1 MAEVYETGSGD
12 NAADD
17 RVHVIAESQTKKD
30 KETPEEKVARE
41 KQEKTLKRAFREFKA
56 IKEGERQFRL
66 DAKDDAQFRV
76 GTKGEKHY
84 QWPASV
90 EETRKA
96 EGRIVITI
104 NRMPAFIRQVTN
116 AARAARLRITVN
128 PSAGSGKHKVKLAE
142 VIQGIIRNIENDS
155 FADRAYNKA
164 ADKQAEQGR
173 GYFRLI
179 TEWADPGKDFQAAF
193 RQKIKIRQEKDP
205 LAIYVDLNCLEAD
218 YSDATYAFKVSDLDD
233 DQFEAETGEA
243 PPTEQDKSAFVGDDE
258 ERKDWFPAGR
268 TRYVEYFRREPDGP
282 SIEVAELST
291 GDVIKA
297 PDEAGLAKLTAANI
311 TVKRTRKVQKTK
323 MVWRKMTALKI
334 YSESTWVGNAPPW
347 IPVLGDENEIDGQ
360 VDYRG
365 VTRDAKGPATIYNV
379 EAAALL
385 EAIGLGIKAPVVGY
399 KGQFGAPDSE
409 LRKAWETANIKPRT
423 FLEVEPIT
431 IDGKPAPIPVRN
443 TFEAPIEGIIGGL
456 HQADED
462 YKSTA
467 GFHDAALGERGP
479 QESGKAITARQRQDE
494 LGSSHYI
501 DNLRFS
507 LCSAGRQLIRLIRVI
522 YDVPTVIRITGNDD
536 VSRDVMVYSGADN
549 DPRHEKY
556 LETHPLTTQGPNGQD
571 MPNQP
576 LSMKGGKVIQPG
588 QKIPHVLPEGVTEL
602 YDLSDGEF
610 DVEVSA
616 GPDPGTRRQEQLE
629 AMTGVFKTIRPE
641 ITEKFLDLFFQLG
654 DLPVFQQMSERAKKL
669 GLGMSDDDG
678 EMSAW
683 PPEAQALI
691 GKMKQEL
698 QQAQQQLQAAG
709 MKLATKQPEID
720 AKLAMKRMELQ
731 HKEFL
736 ARFEATTEMWLK
748 AADREKALAVAEIMS
763 KAKDKETF
771 YSELQRI
778 GVHQTAALDR
788 WHDAVQAQNDRTH
801 EAVEGDKDRAAAA
814 TAQASSQAATSD
826 AQVSQQ
832 SHEADQAEAA
842 RAAAPPVEG
851 QV

>member
-1 MAEVYETGSGD
+1 MAEAYVTGSGD

-17 RVHVIAESQTKKD
+17 RVDVIAESQTKRD
-30 KETPEEKVARE
+30 KETPEEKVKRE
-41 KQEKTLKRAFREFKA
+41 AQEKTLKKAFREFKA
-56 IKEGERQFRL
+56 IKEAERQFRI

-90 EETRKA
+90 EEKRKA

-116 AARAARLRITVN
+116 AARSARLRIKVN
-128 PSAGSGKHKVKLAE
+128 PSAGSGKQRVKLAE
-142 VIQGIIRNIENDS
+142 VLQGIIRNIESDS

-205 LAIYVDLNCLEAD
+205 LAIYVDANCLEAD
-218 YSDATYAFKVSDLDD
+218 YSDAAYAFKVSDLDD

-268 TRYVEYFRREPDGP
+268 TRFVEYFRREPDGP
-282 SIEVAELST
+282 GIEVVELST
-291 GDVIKA
+291 GDVIRT
-297 PDEAGLAKLTAANI
+297 PDEAGLAKLTAAGI
-311 TVKRTRKVQKTK
+311 TIKRTRTVKRTK

-334 YSESTWVGNAPPW
+334 YSETTWVGDAPPW

-409 LRKAWETANIKPRT
+409 LRKAWETANITPRT

-501 DNLRFS
+501 DNLRFA
-507 LCSAGRQLIRLIRVI
+507 LCSAGRQLIRLIRVV
-522 YDVPTVIRITGNDD
+522 YDVPTVIRITGSDD
-536 VSRDVMVYSGADN
+536 VSRDVMVYSGAHN

-556 LETHPLTTQGPNGQD
+556 LETHPIDSPGPLN
-571 MPNQP
+571 
-576 LSMKGGKVIQPG
+576 MKDGKVIKPG
-588 QKIPHVLPEGVTEL
+588 EKIPHVLPEGVTEL
-602 YDLSDGEF
+602 YDLSVGEF

-691 GKMKQEL
+691 GKMKHEL
-698 QQAQQQLQAAG
+698 QEAQQQLQAAG
-709 MKLATKQPEID
+709 MKLATKQPELD
-720 AKLAMKRMELQ
+720 TKVKLKQMELA
-731 HKEFL
+731 HKETL
-736 ARFEATTEMWLK
+736 ARFDALTEMWLK

-771 YSELQRI
+771 LSELQRI
-778 GVHQTAALDR
+778 GVQHTAALDR
-788 WHDAVQAQNDRTH
+788 WHDAVMAQNDRTH
-801 EAVEGDKDRAAAA
+801 EALENQKDRDAAA
-814 TAQASSQAATSD
+814 TAQATDVVAGQQQQESSQ
-826 AQVSQQ
+826 Q
-832 SHEADQAEAA
+832 HEATQADAA
-842 RAAAPPVEG
+842 RAAEPATEG
-851 QV
+851 EA